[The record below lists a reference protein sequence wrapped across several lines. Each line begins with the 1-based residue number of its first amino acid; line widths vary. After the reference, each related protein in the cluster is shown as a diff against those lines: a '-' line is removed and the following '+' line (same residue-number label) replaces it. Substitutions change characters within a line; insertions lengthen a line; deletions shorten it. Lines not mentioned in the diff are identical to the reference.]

1 MKSSTL
7 AGFGRN
13 WTLVI
18 PRKMIVLVD
27 HSSAQIDRMKTILL
41 GKKELMVDNF
51 LGLVEHKI
59 ALVGVEV
66 GYKQEQ
72 LVEVVGHKQEQLVEV
87 VGHKQEQLVEVV
99 GHKQEQLVV
108 DSFAE
113 VVEEVVGH
121 TIASVEVGQVVN
133 TA

>member
-59 ALVGVEV
+59 ASVGVEV
-66 GYKQEQ
+66 GY
-72 LVEVVGHKQEQLVEV
+72 KQEQLVEV